1 MWRPKLTAP
10 RNKSHRSATAQRRN
24 RARRS
29 ALETLEPRMLL
40 SYTFSLS
47 GSTATVSPVAG
58 TGGPILIDEV
68 LIGSNP
74 LLEWSQDNGLTFST
88 DWDSATPG
96 TQTLP
101 ANTSAIINLTPTTGT
116 GSSITLG
123 DPASPASNIFAL
135 INLGPPGNPA
145 DNSLV
150 VNDRASTHAAGSYD
164 FYGTLGSITGPGG
177 SAGGINFTSFGP
189 IHSYMLEGGPAG
201 NTFNIHS
208 TFNGTTSSTT
218 IVGGAAGD
226 VMNVLGDT
234 WPGIGTPLTLDAG
247 GGANTVNLALANIS
261 STVVVN
267 DTGGTTT
274 LNLNGQADTT
284 HFDRHSRR
292 SLG

>member
-150 VNDRASTHAAGSYD
+150 VNDRASTHAAGSSRLLRH
-164 FYGTLGSITGPGG
+164 LGLDYGPGRVCRRDQLHLVRPNPFLHPRG
-177 SAGGINFTSFGP
+177 RPSREHLQYPLHVQRHHLQHHDRRRCCRRCDERAWRHVAGHWN
-189 IHSYMLEGGPAG
+189 A
-201 NTFNIHS
+201 
-208 TFNGTTSSTT
+208 
-218 IVGGAAGD
+218 V
-226 VMNVLGDT
+226 
-234 WPGIGTPLTLDAG
+234 DAG
-247 GGANTVNLALANIS
+247 
-261 STVVVN
+261 
-267 DTGGTTT
+267 
-274 LNLNGQADTT
+274 
-284 HFDRHSRR
+284 RR
-292 SLG
+292 GRSQHC